1 MSQNNGVSLFVDIPV
16 CSFRKGF
23 AREYLETE
31 EVPPPST
38 VYGFLLSLI
47 GEEERFKYLETQIAY
62 ALLSD
67 PERSVVLRTC
77 WRVKDRK
84 IPPGTGTNRRPDFQE
99 ILSGVQLAIWVKPDE
114 LASMIEA
121 FGTDFSS
128 IERFGGLSLGEIR
141 DLVNDVKWFP
151 NFSESKKGN
160 WLVREPSGDLPLPI
174 WVDHVGSKGTVYKQ
188 FRLVEDLLKTPSG
201 DDHRWITIS
210 SPL

>member
-47 GEEERFKYLETQIAY
+47 GEEERLKYLETQIAY

-99 ILSGVQLAIWVKPDE
+99 ILSGVQLAIWVKPGE

-128 IERFGGLSLGEIR
+128 IERFGGLSLGESR